1 MQLKFYLNQIFQPL
15 KKTTNPTYDK
25 LKFFQEN
32 LAEILTIEKLKK
44 EKDFV
49 LIYEKIVKLLEGLL
63 LWEKSINL

>member
-1 MQLKFYLNQIFQPL
+1 
-15 KKTTNPTYDK
+15 

-63 LWEKSINL
+63 L